1 MGKAF
6 STTEIKSLAHNQ
18 TARRRVAYGSVVA
31 SCPAKTGN
39 VYVTVDG
46 PVRSYYGVVVD
57 VSRVISGI
65 WDGSSDV
72 LINFDH
78 AEVIILKRVS
88 KSEMKNTSMLN
99 HVTGVDDE
107 SFDGSYV
114 AVYNEA
120 GCLVVAEPL
129 HEQQDLRVVV
139 EKALLHYGYE
149 DDDCLETSD
158 IDVSSYSLGSED
170 VYVLARGSQ
179 AFFYWSDGDVSAA
192 KYYEAGAYVWVESP
206 NMCRSSVETSLR
218 NVIDA
223 CYSSFFRDPERGVED
238 NHVLVSWSNGPV
250 IDISSNP
257 FSGKMFVQMRDHH
270 SGQGY
275 FSCVIPFTSV
285 GEEVSKE
292 IVKLFPR
299 TEG

>member
-6 STTEIKSLAHNQ
+6 STTEIQSLAHNQ
-18 TARRRVAYGSVVA
+18 TARRRVAYGSVIA
-31 SCPAKTGN
+31 SCSAKTGN
-39 VYVTVDG
+39 IYVTVDG
-46 PVRSYYGVVVD
+46 PVRSYYKAVVD
-57 VSRVISGI
+57 VSRVISSI

-99 HVTGVDDE
+99 HVTRADDE
-107 SFDGSYV
+107 PFDSSYV
-114 AVYNEA
+114 AVYNET
-120 GCLVVAEPL
+120 GFLVIAEPL
-129 HEQQDLRVVV
+129 HEQQRLGVVI
-139 EKALLHYGYE
+139 EKALLRYGNT
-149 DDDCLETSD
+149 DDDQLGTPD
-158 IDVSSYSLGSED
+158 IDVSSYILGSED
-170 VYVLARGSQ
+170 IRVLARGSQ
-179 AFFYWSDGDVSAA
+179 AFFYWSDGNISAA
-192 KYYEAGAYVWVESP
+192 KYYEAGAYVWVEPPVTHLPSI
-206 NMCRSSVETSLR
+206 EASLR

-250 IDISSNP
+250 IEISISL
-257 FSGKMFVQMRDHH
+257 FSGKVFVQMRGHH

-275 FSCVIPFTSV
+275 FTCMVPFARI

-292 IVKLFPR
+292 VVKLFPR
-299 TEG
+299 TED

>member
-6 STTEIKSLAHNQ
+6 STTEIQSLAHNQ

-31 SCPAKTGN
+31 SCSAKTGN

-46 PVRSYYGVVVD
+46 PVRSYYKAVVD

-72 LINFDH
+72 LINFAH
-78 AEVIILKRVS
+78 AEVVILKRVS
-88 KSEMKNTSMLN
+88 KSETKNASMSCSAA
-99 HVTGVDDE
+99 GAGDA

-114 AVYNEA
+114 AVYNENGYLA
-120 GCLVVAEPL
+120 VAEPL
-129 HEQQDLRVVV
+129 HEQQRLGVVI
-139 EKALLHYGYE
+139 EKALLRYGNM
-149 DDDCLETSD
+149 DDNRVGVPD
-158 IDVSSYSLGSED
+158 IDVTSFILGSED
-170 VYVLARGSQ
+170 IRVLARGSQ

-192 KYYEAGAYVWVESP
+192 KYYESGAYVWVESP

-275 FSCVIPFTSV
+275 FTCVVPFTRV
-285 GEEVSKE
+285 GEETLKE
-292 IVKLFPR
+292 IIKLFPR
-299 TEG
+299 TKG